1 MRLFAIEKVRTDRLH
16 GIRVLAL
23 TMKNDDGT
31 SFLRI
36 LVYSVPAILAIIGK
50 KYVDNA
56 NNPVVNLSVNASV
69 LSAIWYMAAGFSSGI
84 YIGRLPIFVSLAGYI
99 AMPCL
104 IDNMF
109 TKASARLVKMGMI
122 VAYLIFF
129 YYQMHFM
136 CGIL

>member
-1 MRLFAIEKVRTDRLH
+1 M
-16 GIRVLAL
+16 
-23 TMKNDDGT
+23 
-31 SFLRI
+31 
-36 LVYSVPAILAIIGK
+36 AIIGK
-50 KYVDNA
+50 KYVDDA

-99 AMPCL
+99 AMPWL